1 MNNTCIIYVKR
12 DVQQQQR
19 DIIIIRLLKELHLQ
33 LWLLY
38 KKSTSATELKYQKDF
53 KLLIQQVIF
62 NKNKLV
68 DENKFNN
75 VLYIGTT
82 LLDFFKDDEWR
93 IHPDW

>member
-19 DIIIIRLLKELHLQ
+19 DIIIIRLLKELRLQ

-38 KKSTSATELKYQKDF
+38 KKSTSVTESKYQKDF
-53 KLLIQQVIF
+53 RLLIQQVIF

-68 DENKFNN
+68 HEN
-75 VLYIGTT
+75 
-82 LLDFFKDDEWR
+82 
-93 IHPDW
+93 